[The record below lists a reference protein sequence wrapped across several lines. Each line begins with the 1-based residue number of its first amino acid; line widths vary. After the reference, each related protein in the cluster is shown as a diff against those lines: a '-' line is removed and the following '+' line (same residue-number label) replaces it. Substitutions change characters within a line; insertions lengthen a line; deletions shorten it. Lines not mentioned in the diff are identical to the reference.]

1 MKYVFLDTNIFIHY
15 SDFEQLDWQTIL
27 DTEKDIVITLAPI
40 VIDELDKH
48 KYNKNPRIAKRVKKL
63 LPKIETYIENPKL
76 CKYGLKYIPSRP
88 LEFTFLENMLDKNE
102 QDDCLLA
109 SIIEFSQ
116 TVDNNES
123 IVYITNDVGPR
134 LKSKSLNIDTLKLAD
149 EYQLPNEP
157 DETEI
162 KNSKLQNELNDLKSK
177 TPVLSL
183 SFANES
189 NLMKY
194 KRNSFDYSK
203 QDFIETEM
211 KKVKIDNPYLVYRDP
226 TKIQNTKPSI
236 AFSHSTLFSLS
247 ETQINEYNEK
257 LDKYFIEHQKY
268 AESLFEVFVFNSNK
282 IEIDL
287 ILNNNGTSPAL
298 DIDIEIHF
306 PDGFELFQEKDIPKI
321 SNKAILPYKPKD
333 RYDFDFNLGP
343 IGISSLRTT
352 RNVDIPNLNQ
362 PTIKKTNSYLVS
374 YSVQK
379 LKHNQNFELE
389 KLYVKFKNIS
399 EAKGFAI
406 DYKLI
411 VSNITKVI
419 AGQLHINFDE

>member
-1 MKYVFLDTNIFIHY
+1 MKYVFLDTNIFIHF
-15 SDFEQLDWQTIL
+15 SDFEQLDWQNIL
-27 DTEKDIVITLAPI
+27 DTEEDIVITLAPI

-48 KYNKNPRIAKRVKKL
+48 KYNKNPKIAKRVKRL
-63 LPKIETYIENPKL
+63 LPKIESYIDNPKL
-76 CKYGLKYIPSRP
+76 CKYGLKYISSRP
-88 LEFTFLENMLDKNE
+88 LDFTFTENKLDKNE

-109 SIIEFSQ
+109 SIIEFSK
-116 TVDNNES
+116 TFGNNES

-134 LKSKSLNIDTLKLAD
+134 LKAKSLNIDTLKLAD

-162 KNSKLQNELNDLKSK
+162 KNIKLQNELNDLKSK
-177 TPVLSL
+177 APVLSL

-211 KKVKIDNPYLVYRDP
+211 KKVRIDNPYLVYRH
-226 TKIQNTKPSI
+226 TTQIQNTKPPIS
-236 AFSHSTLFSLS
+236 FLHSTPFSRS
-247 ETQINEYNEK
+247 ETQIKEYNKE

-268 AESLFEVFVFNSNK
+268 VERLFEGFVFKLNT

-287 ILNNNGTSPAL
+287 ILNNIGTSPAL

-306 PDGFELFQEKDIPKI
+306 PDGFELFEEKDIPKI
-321 SNKAILPYKPKD
+321 SNKASLPYKPKH
-333 RYDFDFNLGP
+333 RYDFNFYLDP
-343 IGISSLRTT
+343 IGISSLSAT
-352 RNVDIPNLNQ
+352 RNVDFPNLNQ

-374 YSVQK
+374 YPVKS
-379 LKHNQNFELE
+379 LKHNQSFELE
-389 KLYVKFKNIS
+389 KLYAKFKNIN
-399 EAKGFAI
+399 EAKGFTI

-411 VSNITKVI
+411 VSNIAKVI
-419 AGQLHINFDE
+419 TGQLHINFDE